1 MHNKQAVVA
10 VYDSHDAAEEAVK
23 ELQKAGF
30 DMTKLSILGRDYH
43 GEEHVVGY
51 YNAGERMKNW
61 GTAGSFWG
69 SIWGLLFGSAF
80 FSIPG
85 LGAVFRAGPVVA
97 AMVSALEGAV
107 LVGGLS
113 TIGAGLFSLG
123 VPKDSIVQYETAI
136 AAHKF
141 LLVAD
146 VNAED
151 LGDARRLMK
160 SGLAHEMQ
168 EMTAIGVL

>member
-1 MHNKQAVVA
+1 
-10 VYDSHDAAEEAVK
+10 
-23 ELQKAGF
+23 
-30 DMTKLSILGRDYH
+30 
-43 GEEHVVGY
+43 
-51 YNAGERMKNW
+51 MKNW

-85 LGAVFRAGPVVA
+85 LGAVLMAGPVVA

-107 LVGGLS
+107 IVGGLS

>member
-1 MHNKQAVVA
+1 MHDKQAVVA

-43 GEEHVVGY
+43 AEEHVVGY
-51 YNAGERMKNW
+51 YNAGERMKSW
-61 GTAGSFWG
+61 GAAGTFWG

-85 LGAVFRAGPVVA
+85 LGAVLMAGPVVA
-97 AMVSALEGAV
+97 AMVAALEGAV

-123 VPKDSIVQYETAI
+123 VPKDSILQYETAI

-146 VNAED
+146 ASAGD
-151 LGDARRLMK
+151 LSDARRLMK

-168 EMTAIGVL
+168 EMTVAGVL